1 MLACHARGRGF
12 EPRPLRHI
20 TTMGLNMN
28 LFEEYAKTVIAQINL
43 NKKFRERSLN
53 DESPEYLRD
62 FCVVRSDVGQRTGK
76 TELSLTI
83 ARGLA
88 ASGSKVLFI
97 TTSDL
102 SSNPKEDGI
111 DVFHSLTSTTAYRN
125 VLEQVQSPHDYL
137 YDMVIVEPAL
147 WIAEYESDPM
157 LMSLIRSVPI
167 AKANIDLTF
176 LFLG

>member
-1 MLACHARGRGF
+1 
-12 EPRPLRHI
+12 
-20 TTMGLNMN
+20 MN

-43 NKKFRERSLN
+43 NKKFRERVLN

-62 FCVVRSDVGQRTGK
+62 FCVVRSDIGQRTGK

-88 ASGSKVLFI
+88 ASGSRVLLI

-102 SSNPKEDGI
+102 SSNPKEDCI
-111 DVFHSLTSTTAYRN
+111 DVFHSLTGTTDYKN
-125 VLEQVQSPHDYL
+125 VLEQVQSPYDYF

-147 WIAEYESDPM
+147 WISEYESDPM
-157 LMSLIRSVPI
+157 LMSLIRSVPYT
-167 AKANIDLTF
+167 KANLDLTF
-176 LFLG
+176 LFLGQEFRMRQSEFASAVTPAICRSSQG